1 MKIRDLK
8 NRRIKSVLMILIT
21 LSPSIFVGVYINN
34 CINFF
39 DDMVSFTDTIPDETT
54 FIYANYSRLSEVAEF
69 YDQRYEEFHI
79 PLNFSTDTKFT
90 DANCTEVDYY
100 IYSDNGGQW
109 TGLAVTG
116 WVFKYIAALNE
127 QNETL
132 EEDSLR
138 VIRKLLHGMSMMLAV
153 PNGGIGPNYSG
164 ILARGWADP
173 AHKNISQ
180 FYFSENDQ
188 HHNGTGI
195 YSNWRWRCYTSLDEY
210 SGVYSG
216 LGLIFKYVKAPDVQ
230 ELASLMIDQ
239 LAQYMVDSNFL
250 GIDWHG
256 GPTGVVQRARLL
268 QGGVWGSLLL
278 KMAALAIPEK
288 YQKLYYHYTSEDF
301 YAYWSKESSK
311 GESVSNYYAIAF
323 GTHITFA
330 LLMLEEDSA
339 LRDLFLRRYMENL
352 WAFSQSHRNSF
363 YNVVQLAINYEPG
376 QNTILERDIED
387 QLMRYDCEYH
397 FPDRKF
403 GHAPIPDD
411 YVPIDTIDE
420 LFAFFENDPH
430 GSLYRP
436 IFSEVEGDE
445 IFYQKPL
452 TVEYMEG
459 DIFIWE
465 ENPYT
470 PEEPYIDPTYEY
482 AGFSFTVVYW
492 IARAF
497 GFIAESGSREVI

>member
-1 MKIRDLK
+1 
-8 NRRIKSVLMILIT
+8 
-21 LSPSIFVGVYINN
+21 
-34 CINFF
+34 
-39 DDMVSFTDTIPDETT
+39 
-54 FIYANYSRLSEVAEF
+54 
-69 YDQRYEEFHI
+69 
-79 PLNFSTDTKFT
+79 
-90 DANCTEVDYY
+90 
-100 IYSDNGGQW
+100 
-109 TGLAVTG
+109 
-116 WVFKYIAALNE
+116 
-127 QNETL
+127 
-132 EEDSLR
+132 
-138 VIRKLLHGMSMMLAV
+138 
-153 PNGGIGPNYSG
+153 
-164 ILARGWADP
+164 
-173 AHKNISQ
+173 
-180 FYFSENDQ
+180 
-188 HHNGTGI
+188 
-195 YSNWRWRCYTSLDEY
+195 
-210 SGVYSG
+210 
-216 LGLIFKYVKAPDVQ
+216 
-230 ELASLMIDQ
+230 
-239 LAQYMVDSNFL
+239 
-250 GIDWHG
+250 
-256 GPTGVVQRARLL
+256 
-268 QGGVWGSLLL
+268 
-278 KMAALAIPEK
+278 
-288 YQKLYYHYTSEDF
+288 
-301 YAYWSKESSK
+301 
-311 GESVSNYYAIAF
+311 
-323 GTHITFA
+323 
-330 LLMLEEDSA
+330 
-339 LRDLFLRRYMENL
+339 
-352 WAFSQSHRNSF
+352 F